1 MCRFSSGRPP
11 VNLFDVQIAAG
22 LVGMTYPIGY
32 AGAVQEIL
40 GVRLSK
46 GDTLTDWR
54 RRPLSASQVRYAYD
68 DVRYLLPVHRKITE
82 RLKRHKRLEWA
93 QEEFAASVRR
103 AIEDD
108 VTLEKWRKVKG
119 IGALGVDVVE
129 AREALEGPLRHRRRL
144 GPIEVAQAAL
154 GVARLAWLARGRLPL
169 ADEVALREA
178 GLRLTRAVE
187 ALDGCRPDAD
197 AERAAE
203 EEAAAACEGLAVAL
217 GGDDRVVKMLRRAA
231 RALREG

>member
-1 MCRFSSGRPP
+1 MARPSSLAPLLHFPVDVLTRLAVTLRQTGRTP
-11 VNLFDVQIAAG
+11 AAIH
-22 LVGMTYPIGY
+22 V
-32 AGAVQEIL
+32 EIL
-40 GVRLSK
+40 VERGRVALPGSALA
-46 GDTLTDWR
+46 GD
-54 RRPLSASQVRYAYD
+54 V
-68 DVRYLLPVHRKITE
+68 
-82 RLKRHKRLEWA
+82 WA
-93 QEEFAASVRR
+93 E
-103 AIEDD
+103 AIE
-108 VTLEKWRKVKG
+108 VVKG
-119 IGALGVDVVE
+119 IGALGVDVVDVVE

-187 ALDGCRPDAD
+187 ALDGCLPDAD

>member
-1 MCRFSSGRPP
+1 MARPSPPAPLRRFPVDVLTRLALGLRQTGRTP
-11 VNLFDVQIAAG
+11 AAIH
-22 LVGMTYPIGY
+22 V
-32 AGAVQEIL
+32 EIL
-40 GVRLSK
+40 VERGRVALPGSALA
-46 GDTLTDWR
+46 GD
-54 RRPLSASQVRYAYD
+54 V
-68 DVRYLLPVHRKITE
+68 
-82 RLKRHKRLEWA
+82 WA
-93 QEEFAASVRR
+93 E
-103 AIEDD
+103 AIE
-108 VTLEKWRKVKG
+108 VVKG

-187 ALDGCRPDAD
+187 ALDGCLPDAD